1 LVAALYVRTYFAAAD
16 LERRLPWPRAVT
28 PWAGGALV
36 GTLVFA
42 SNGLLVGHGH
52 LVIDVNVFGRLAWY
66 ALAGLALA
74 RIVATA
80 ITLHFGGSGG
90 VFTPSLFIGAAT
102 GGAFGAALKGLF
114 PGLGL
119 HPGAYGVVGMGA
131 IVAGATDAP
140 ITGVL
145 LVFEM
150 TDDYSLV
157 LPLMITVVICHVIAR
172 RLHHDSLYSGWLR
185 RRGESIE
192 HGADRDLLAGLYVAD
207 AFRAETDAIPEVAG
221 VDEML
226 AILARSDQLYFPV
239 VGDEGRFVGMITAT
253 DLGNLAAR
261 SPQLRALI
269 VASDIARPSETVLP
283 SDSLLVAIRKMGVRG
298 TGGLPVVER
307 STGRLLGMI
316 NRSHVL
322 TLYEKHASSAPDEGV
337 ALSA

>member
-1 LVAALYVRTYFAAAD
+1 
-16 LERRLPWPRAVT
+16 
-28 PWAGGALV
+28 
-36 GTLVFA
+36 
-42 SNGLLVGHGH
+42 
-52 LVIDVNVFGRLAWY
+52 
-66 ALAGLALA
+66 
-74 RIVATA
+74 
-80 ITLHFGGSGG
+80 
-90 VFTPSLFIGAAT
+90 VFTPSLYIGAAT

-114 PGLGL
+114 PGLAL
-119 HPGAYGVVGMGA
+119 HSGAYGVVGMGA

-140 ITGVL
+140 ITGIL

-192 HGADRDLLAGLYVAD
+192 HGADRDVLPGLHVAD
-207 AFRAETDAIPEVAG
+207 AFRAEADVIPEVAG

-226 AILARSDQLYFPV
+226 AILERSEQLYFPV
-239 VGDEGRFVGMITAT
+239 VSDEGRFVGMITAT
-253 DLGNLAAR
+253 DLGNVAAR
-261 SPQLRALI
+261 SPELRALV

-283 SDSLLVAIRKMGVRG
+283 TDSLLVAIRKMGVRG

-307 STGRLLGMI
+307 DTGLLLGMI
-316 NRSHVL
+316 SRSHVL

-337 ALSA
+337 AVSA